1 MSMFQHMKITL
12 SPIALLESITF
23 AQMKATARKNLAIT
37 RLMQYYLYT
46 KGVPQSVFINKPY
59 IIIYYCSYYSTC

>member
-1 MSMFQHMKITL
+1 MSMFQHMKVTL

-23 AQMKATARKNLAIT
+23 AQMKVTARKNLAIT

-46 KGVPQSVFINKPY
+46 KGVP
-59 IIIYYCSYYSTC
+59 